1 MEFKRGDLIGSGNL
15 AERNRAWTA
24 AGIKRFLGTPD
35 KLITNPAFRSAGK
48 MRLYLISRVE
58 VVEATPE
65 WDAWVARNARR
76 TDASGK
82 RTVEAQPRTFVAHGR
97 TGPYRV
103 S

>member
-15 AERNRAWTA
+15 AQRHQAWTPA
-24 AGIKRFLGTPD
+24 AIKRFLGAPD

-58 VVEATPE
+58 TAEATPE
-65 WDAWVARNARR
+65 WETWVATNARR
-76 TDASGK
+76 SAAHTRGGPAIERASTM
-82 RTVEAQPRTFVAHGR
+82 RSR
-97 TGPYRV
+97 TGTYRI